1 MLIKYSCSVYIVM
14 CAALSQLI
22 VCMVYIQTDTV
33 VASCFDW
40 FLSVIVDNWTLD
52 WLNNVCCT
60 SIKLSL
66 NRECQNTEYRSSNI
80 KLPVFFTKPVTGS
93 VITRQNTHLVTTP
106 PSHCS
111 TDLSLI
117 DNSCSVL
124 QPPVPHHVQQRI
136 TLSGS
141 ERAEPHHHHH
151 VLVAQLS
158 LQFILQTSSWTCGLY
173 NPKERYLW
181 ARCARN
187 NPLLANT
194 HIYTHTFTC

>member
-1 MLIKYSCSVYIVM
+1 MWL
-14 CAALSQLI
+14 
-22 VCMVYIQTDTV
+22 
-33 VASCFDW
+33 
-40 FLSVIVDNWTLD
+40 WTPD

-66 NRECQNTEYRSSNI
+66 NRQCQNTENRSSNI
-80 KLPVFFTKPVTGS
+80 KLPVFFTKTVTGS

-141 ERAEPHHHHH
+141 ERAEPHHQHA
-151 VLVAQLS
+151 LVAQLS
-158 LQFILQTSSWTCGLY
+158 SQFNLPTSSWTCRLF

-181 ARCARN
+181 ARCACN
-187 NPLLANT
+187 NPLLSYT
-194 HIYTHTFTC
+194 HRCTHTFTCYLFVFYCWCVDFQCSCKLCNKTSILGEVSS